1 MTKIVLWIDAKAISI
16 DDDDAESAATSF
28 TNIEKKLKLHWTT
41 SRARPTTTS
50 LIYLS
55 LNSILL
61 MVSPSTQRLK

>member
-28 TNIEKKLKLHWTT
+28 TNIEKLKLHWTT